1 MVWPTGCFK
10 KHRKSSGKKKVK
22 NKNVKSKQFEIFAF
36 CFFSTL
42 LLSGCPNSNDAL
54 LRDQIRELTDQN
66 TQLTG
71 LLDESRSEN
80 QQLKKQVQVL
90 TELPEEVKAE
100 NLYTVDKVKV
110 HRYTGLYDDD
120 KDGKIDTLIVC
131 IQPIDNEGD
140 VVKATGVVEVQL
152 WDLNKAD
159 GEALLGKWHVEP
171 EELKE
176 RWVAL
181 LVINY
186 RLKFDITNIIN
197 PDTSLEE
204 PLTVKVT
211 FTDYLSGKVFNEQ
224 KVIKP
229 KAL

>member
-1 MVWPTGCFK
+1 M
-10 KHRKSSGKKKVK
+10 K
-22 NKNVKSKQFEIFAF
+22 NKSIKLRFFGISSF
-36 CFFSTL
+36 CFILTL
-42 LLSGCPNSNDAL
+42 LLSGCTRSNDAF
-54 LRDQIRELTDQN
+54 LREQIRELNDQN
-66 TQLTG
+66 SQLTDTV
-71 LLDESRSEN
+71 DETRAEN
-80 QQLKKQVQVL
+80 QELKKQVQVL
-90 TELPEEVKAE
+90 TGLPEEVKAE
-100 NLYTVDKVKV
+100 NLYTIDKVKI

-131 IQPIDNEGD
+131 IQPIDDEGD
-140 VVKATGVVEVQL
+140 VVKATGVVDVQL

-181 LVINY
+181 LVINF
-186 RLKFDITNIIN
+186 RLKFDITDIIN
-197 PDTSLEE
+197 PDAPPEE

-211 FTDYLSGKVFNEQ
+211 FTDYLTGKVFNEQ
-224 KVIKP
+224 KVIEP

>member
-1 MVWPTGCFK
+1 
-10 KHRKSSGKKKVK
+10 VK
-22 NKNVKSKQFEIFAF
+22 NKSIKSRLLEITVPKYFGTYF
-36 CFFSTL
+36 LTL
-42 LLSGCPNSNDAL
+42 LLAGCPNSNDPF
-54 LRDQIRELTDQN
+54 LREQIRELTDQN
-66 TQLTG
+66 SQLTE
-71 LLDESRSEN
+71 LVDESRAEN

-90 TELPEEVKAE
+90 TSLPEEVKAE
-100 NLYTVDKVKV
+100 NLYTVEKLKI

-120 KDGKIDTLIVC
+120 KDGKINTLIVC
-131 IQPIDNEGD
+131 LQPIDDEGD
-140 VVKATGVVEVQL
+140 VVKATGVVDVQL

-159 GEALLGKWHVEP
+159 GEAMLGKWHVEP
-171 EELKE
+171 EELKG

-186 RLKFDITNIIN
+186 RLKFDITDII
-197 PDTSLEE
+197 DSGTSLEE

-211 FTDYLSGKVFNEQ
+211 FTDYLTGKVFNEQ

>member
-1 MVWPTGCFK
+1 M
-10 KHRKSSGKKKVK
+10 K
-22 NKNVKSKQFEIFAF
+22 NKSIKSRLLEITVPKYFGTYF
-36 CFFSTL
+36 LTL
-42 LLSGCPNSNDAL
+42 LLAGCPNSNDPF
-54 LRDQIRELTDQN
+54 LREQIRELTDQN
-66 TQLTG
+66 SQLTE
-71 LLDESRSEN
+71 LVDESRAEN

-90 TELPEEVKAE
+90 TSLPEEVKAE
-100 NLYTVDKVKV
+100 NLYTVEKLKI

-120 KDGKIDTLIVC
+120 KDGKINTLIVC
-131 IQPIDNEGD
+131 LQPIDDEGD
-140 VVKATGVVEVQL
+140 VVKATGVVDVQL

-159 GEALLGKWHVEP
+159 GEAMLGKWHVEP
-171 EELKE
+171 EELKG

-186 RLKFDITNIIN
+186 RLKFDITDII
-197 PDTSLEE
+197 DSGTSLEE

-211 FTDYLSGKVFNEQ
+211 FTDYLTGKVFNEQ